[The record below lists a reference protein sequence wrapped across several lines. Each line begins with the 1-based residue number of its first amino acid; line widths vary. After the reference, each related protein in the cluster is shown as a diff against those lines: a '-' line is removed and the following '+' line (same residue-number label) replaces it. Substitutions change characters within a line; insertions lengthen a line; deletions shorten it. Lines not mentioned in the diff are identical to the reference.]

1 VCVVASEHFL
11 LNGESPKA
19 PRLSLL
25 VRPLRTKQLG
35 QIVEKGGSPEVV
47 WAQHSF
53 RHAEGGRT
61 TARRHSAFG
70 QVLLI
75 AKTDKQ
81 SRHCGISKRSWKV
94 LPGDPSAE
102 RLFPRPLYPRIV
114 LGNLYYDRILCAK
127 LSFAL
132 CVYPIGQ

>member
-1 VCVVASEHFL
+1 VRGRVRTL

-19 PRLSLL
+19 PRLSFL
-25 VRPLRTKQLG
+25 VPPLRTKQLG
-35 QIVEKGGSPEVV
+35 QIVEKGGSPGVV

-81 SRHCGISKRSWKV
+81 SRHLRDFQAELESPAWGPFRGASF
-94 LPGDPSAE
+94 SA
-102 RLFPRPLYPRIV
+102 
-114 LGNLYYDRILCAK
+114 
-127 LSFAL
+127 AL
-132 CVYPIGQ
+132 IPTDCVT